1 MSAYALAHLRRVDP
15 HPDVLEYMEKIQGT
29 LDPFSGRFIV
39 HGGAVEIREGTWPG
53 NLVLIEFPDM
63 ANARSWYESPAYQ
76 QILSL
81 RTRHIEA
88 DTILV
93 EGVEP
98 GHDSATM
105 AFELR
110 KAGWLTKT

>member
-1 MSAYALAHLRRVDP
+1 MSAYALAHLRHVDP
-15 HPDVLEYMEKIQGT
+15 HQDVLDYMEKIQGT

-39 HGGAVEIREGTWPG
+39 HGGAIEVREGAWPG

-63 ANARSWYESPAYQ
+63 AAARSWYESPAYQ
-76 QILSL
+76 AILPL
-81 RTRHIEA
+81 RTRHIEG

-98 GHDSATM
+98 GHDSAMM
-105 AFELR
+105 ALELR
-110 KAGWLTKT
+110 NAGWLTAR

>member
-1 MSAYALAHLRRVDP
+1 MAAYALAHLRHVNP

-39 HGGAVEIREGTWPG
+39 HGGAVEVREGTWPG

-63 ANARSWYESPAYQ
+63 AKARSWYESPAYQ

-81 RTRHIEA
+81 RTRHIEG

-93 EGVEP
+93 EGIEP

-110 KAGWLTKT
+110 KAGWLTKP

>member
-1 MSAYALAHLRRVDP
+1 MSAYALAHLRHVDP
-15 HPDVLEYMEKIQGT
+15 HSDVLEYMEKIQGT
-29 LDPFSGRFIV
+29 LDQFSGRFVV
-39 HGGAVEIREGTWPG
+39 HGGAIEIREGTWPG
-53 NLVLIEFPDM
+53 TLVLIEFPDM
-63 ANARSWYESPAYQ
+63 ATARSWYESSAYQ
-76 QILSL
+76 QILPL
-81 RTRHIEA
+81 RTQHIEG